1 MKDIAKGEY
10 SFSFI
15 IDGVWY
21 SSSLYE
27 AKNISKILLMEI
39 YAKIIGDIVRNLNI
53 KSTKPYN
60 LNSKCR
66 YMIDTLACPSYY
78 FIKCKGEHK
87 SQNIYIDVVKYMT
100 SIKSETNQLQH
111 IFSKKLIHKSKNT
124 LLIKSMIAGEA
135 NERETFFYNIRKTYV
150 ELESDYVIN
159 KWDID
164 LNITTIKP
172 STILLKRS
180 YILNLT

>member
-1 MKDIAKGEY
+1 
-10 SFSFI
+10 
-15 IDGVWY
+15 
-21 SSSLYE
+21 
-27 AKNISKILLMEI
+27 
-39 YAKIIGDIVRNLNI
+39 
-53 KSTKPYN
+53 
-60 LNSKCR
+60 
-66 YMIDTLACPSYY
+66 
-78 FIKCKGEHK
+78 
-87 SQNIYIDVVKYMT
+87 MT